1 MTLGAVGLIRRRWSL
16 LRFFFEIGVSHT
28 PLWPDGIEGRY
39 GPYEQSCRSAR
50 PPGPELT
57 WLCEWFESSIDRKYP
72 QGS

>member
-50 PPGPELT
+50 PPGPN
-57 WLCEWFESSIDRKYP
+57 
-72 QGS
+72 